1 MTLPPERPAAD
12 WSAGV
17 GRREARE
24 RAVQLCY
31 EAEQRSLD
39 TGAIL
44 DDQVI
49 DPEPYTATLVV
60 GVERHLQQ
68 IDGLLSRYAKGW
80 TIERMPALDRAILRV
95 GMYELGHEPEV
106 PTAVVLNEAV
116 ELANSYSTDDSGR
129 FVNGVLAAAARELRP
144 AAGNG

>member
-1 MTLPPERPAAD
+1 MNDPTDA
-12 WSAGV
+12 SAGV

-31 EAEQRSLD
+31 EAEQRDLGL
-39 TGAIL
+39 TEVLAEQI
-44 DDQVI
+44 V
-49 DPEPYTATLVV
+49 DPEPYTDALVSGV
-60 GVERHLQQ
+60 GRHQAQ
-68 IDGLLSRYAKGW
+68 IDGVLSRFAKGW
-80 TIERMPALDRAILRV
+80 TVDRMPALDRAILRV
-95 GMYELGHEPEV
+95 GVYELGHEPEV

-144 AAGNG
+144 A